1 MGKNEYSKDITVWNL
16 REPFKCMSLGAAVK
30 VKTEEKKVIGKP
42 ALYSV
47 SATEKSFLPQLF
59 RNHAIL
65 CKFLDEPH
73 DEINHIL

>member
-1 MGKNEYSKDITVWNL
+1 MGKNEYSKDIAVWNL
-16 REPFKCMSLGAAVK
+16 REPFKCMNLGTAVK
-30 VKTEEKKVIGKP
+30 VKTEEKKP

-47 SATEKSFLPQLF
+47 SATEKSVLPQLF